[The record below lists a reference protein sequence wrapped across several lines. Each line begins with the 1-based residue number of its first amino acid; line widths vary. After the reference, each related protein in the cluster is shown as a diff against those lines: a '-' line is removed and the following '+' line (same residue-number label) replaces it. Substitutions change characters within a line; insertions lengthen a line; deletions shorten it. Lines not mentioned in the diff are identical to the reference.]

1 MKRTGFL
8 ILAGVATIA
17 IVMADGTGSNSGLR
31 RTATGAAGSRTADET
46 GLVGIKLYNTAIDL
60 VRKFGN
66 PDDVQD
72 VGGGGGGT
80 VGPAGGGAGAAGAP
94 GAGGGQGEQR
104 GRGGGASGGAATPNW
119 HLPPSNPGSF
129 STIGLFQ
136 GQDAPTAAGA
146 GPGGQGGGQGGGPTG
161 AGPGGGG
168 GQGGAQGQDSRILYT
183 RWVYKRGNSR
193 FGFILDRFGKII
205 QIEAIGANDARVV
218 TNKGIRYGAKFA
230 DIVKQYGVP
239 DAYEINGNSLVL
251 RYLVNNKVAFR
262 LNRLKD
268 DAPHVVTGIV
278 VAAGKA

>member
-8 ILAGVATIA
+8 ILVGVATVA

-72 VGGGGGGT
+72 VAGGGGGA
-80 VGPAGGGAGAAGAP
+80 VGPAGGGQGGQA
-94 GAGGGQGEQR
+94 GGQGEQR
-104 GRGGGASGGAATPNW
+104 GRGGGGGGAAGGAATPQW
-119 HLPPSNPGSF
+119 HLPPSNPGAF
-129 STIGLFQ
+129 STIGLYQ
-136 GQDAPTAAGA
+136 GQDTPTAAGA
-146 GPGGQGGGQGGGPTG
+146 GPGGQGGAPGGQG

-183 RWVYKRGNSR
+183 RWIYKRGNSR
-193 FGFILDRFGKII
+193 FGFILDRFGRII
-205 QIEAIGANDARVV
+205 QIEAIGANDSRVV
-218 TNKGIRYGAKFA
+218 TNRGIRYGAKFA
-230 DIVKQYGVP
+230 DIIRAYGVP

-251 RYLVNNKVAFR
+251 RYLVKNKVAFR